1 MEGRERKPI
10 RGLSPP
16 TLPTAPAPT
25 MKLAGNPITGTQSV
39 IVGQPIALSA
49 SVSLPACMS
58 LSGQQW
64 TPSSSGT
71 PGTPIGGYSASR
83 TSGSVKPL
91 PAKTNSTYTL
101 YWVYPANSVNATYQ
115 YTMSG
120 GGSSVSSP
128 VATAT
133 FNITGPTG
141 GTMISRLSLALLSK
155 TGAPDSSHC
164 TRQCQQALYMVA
176 T

>member
-1 MEGRERKPI
+1 MSRYIKAGPRHIANSFYVGSAGGDGGAGAQTNSWPVTA
-10 RGLSPP
+10 P

-39 IVGQPIALSA
+39 IVGQQIALSA

-71 PGTPIGGYSASR
+71 PGTPIGGYSASS

-101 YWVYPANSVNATYQ
+101 VLGLSRELSQCDLSGHHVPLRDSLSQLRSVA
-115 YTMSG
+115 
-120 GGSSVSSP
+120 
-128 VATAT
+128 
-133 FNITGPTG
+133 
-141 GTMISRLSLALLSK
+141 
-155 TGAPDSSHC
+155 
-164 TRQCQQALYMVA
+164 RQQK
-176 T
+176 

>member
-10 RGLSPP
+10 RACHRHVANG
-16 TLPTAPAPT
+16 TRAYDE
-25 MKLAGNPITGTQSV
+25 TG
-39 IVGQPIALSA
+39 GEPYHWD
-49 SVSLPACMS
+49 SVSNRWAAARSERVCLLACTS

-91 PAKTNSTYTL
+91 PAKTSSTYTL
-101 YWVYPANSVNATYQ
+101 YWVCPANSVNATYQ

-120 GGSSVSSP
+120 GGSNVSSP

-133 FNITGPTG
+133 FNITGPTS
-141 GTMISRLSLALLSK
+141 GTMISRRSLALPSK

-164 TRQCQQALYMVA
+164 TRQC
-176 T
+176 